1 MRDREGRAGAADF
14 DRLSLER
21 LYDRTS
27 EKWSHYPHDVL
38 PAFVAETDFSLS
50 PAVHDALVSAVDDGD
65 CGYAHPSDL
74 GEVFSR
80 FAARRFEWPVVAD
93 HVFAVPDVMAGVIES
108 MRALS
113 PPTSAVVINPPV
125 YPPFF
130 WTLAN
135 DERPIVEVPLL
146 HDVESG
152 RWSLDFV
159 GLERA
164 FRAGVGAYLLCS
176 PHNPVGRVW
185 SAEELRKVAA
195 LAARYRVHV
204 VVDEIHAPLTM
215 PGATFVPYLTVAGTE
230 HACVAV
236 TSASKAW
243 NIAGLK
249 CALVVAGSAPAAST
263 VRLHLETL
271 RTEIHDRIGQLGVIA
286 SVAAFGDPSDWLDV
300 LLAHLDRNRQ
310 LLAGLLSRD
319 IPAARYALPEATFL
333 AWIDCSKLGLGPD
346 PAKHF
351 LKAGRVALSRGL
363 DFGAAGKSFVRL
375 NFGTS
380 SAILTEI
387 VARMARSVSP
397 V

>member
-1 MRDREGRAGAADF
+1 MRDREGRASAADF

-21 LYDRTS
+21 LYERTS
-27 EKWSHYPHDVL
+27 EKWAHYPHNVL
-38 PAFVAETDFSLS
+38 PAFIAETDFSLS
-50 PAVHDALVSAVDDGD
+50 PAVHDALAAAVDAGD
-65 CGYAHPSDL
+65 CGYAHPSNL

-80 FAARRFEWPVVAD
+80 FAARRFSWPVLAD
-93 HVFAVPDVMAGVIES
+93 HVFVVPDVMAGVIES
-108 MRALS
+108 LRALS
-113 PPTSAVVINPPV
+113 PPKSAVVINPPV

-146 HDVESG
+146 HDIESG
-152 RWSLDFV
+152 RWSLDFA

-164 FRAGVGAYLLCS
+164 FSAGVGAFLLCS

-185 SAEELRKVAA
+185 TAEELGRVAE

-204 VVDEIHAPLTM
+204 VVDEIHAPLTLS
-215 PGATFVPYLTVAGTE
+215 GVTFVPYLTVARPE
-230 HACVAV
+230 LACVAV

-271 RTEIHDRIGQLGVIA
+271 RTEIHDRVGQFGVIA
-286 SVAAFGDPSDWLDV
+286 SVAAFGDQSDWLDV
-300 LLAHLDRNRQ
+300 LLAHLDRNRR
-310 LLAGLLSRD
+310 LLADLLSRD
-319 IPAARYALPEATFL
+319 MPTARYVLPEATFL

-387 VARMARSVSP
+387 VARMARAL
-397 V
+397 

>member
-1 MRDREGRAGAADF
+1 MRDRGDRADVADF
-14 DRLSLER
+14 EGLSLER
-21 LYDRTS
+21 LYERTS

-38 PAFVAETDFSLS
+38 PSFIAETDFSLS
-50 PAVHDALVSAVDDGD
+50 PAIRAALFAAVDAGD
-65 CGYAHPSDL
+65 CGYAHPSNL

-80 FAARRFEWPVVAD
+80 FAARRFSWPVSAEQ
-93 HVFAVPDVMAGVIES
+93 VFAVPDVMAGVIECL
-108 MRALS
+108 RALS
-113 PPTSAVVINPPV
+113 PPKSAVVINPPV

-135 DERPIVEVPLL
+135 GERPIVEVPLL
-146 HDVESG
+146 HDTESG
-152 RWSLDFV
+152 RWSLDFA

-164 FRAGVGAYLLCS
+164 FAADVGAYLLCS

-185 SAEELRKVAA
+185 TADELQRIAG

-204 VVDEIHAPLTM
+204 VVDEIHAPLTL
-215 PGATFVPYLTVAGTE
+215 PGAAFVPYLTVAGPE
-230 HACVAV
+230 HASVAV

-286 SVAAFGDPSDWLDV
+286 SVAAFEDQSDWLDL
-300 LLAHLDRNRQ
+300 LLAHLDRNRLLVAQ
-310 LLAGLLSRD
+310 LLDRD
-319 IPAARYALPEATFL
+319 IPAARYALPEATYL
-333 AWIDCSKLGLGPD
+333 AWIDCSALELGPD

-351 LKAGRVALSRGL
+351 LKAGRVALGRGL
-363 DFGAAGKSFVRL
+363 DFGAPGKSFVRL

-380 SAILTEI
+380 SAILTET
-387 VARMARSVSP
+387 VARMARAL
-397 V
+397 

>member
-1 MRDREGRAGAADF
+1 MRDREEHVSAADF

-38 PAFVAETDFSLS
+38 PAFVAETDFSPA
-50 PAVHDALVSAVDDGD
+50 PAVHDALVAAVDAGD
-65 CGYAHPSDL
+65 LGYAYPSDL

-80 FAARRFEWPVVAD
+80 FAARRFGWPVAAD

-108 MRALS
+108 LRALS
-113 PPTSAVVINPPV
+113 PPKSAVVVNPPV

-135 DERPIVEVPLL
+135 DGRPIVEVPLL
-146 HDVESG
+146 YDPESG
-152 RWSLDFV
+152 RWSLDFA

-164 FRAGVGAYLLCS
+164 FSAGVGAYLLCS

-185 SAEELRKVAA
+185 SKDELERVAA

-215 PGATFVPYLTVAGTE
+215 PGVTFVPYLTVAGAE
-230 HACVAV
+230 HACVSV

-249 CALVVAGSAPAAST
+249 CAVVVAGSAPAAST

-271 RTEIHDRIGQLGVIA
+271 RTEIRDRIGQLGVISSA
-286 SVAAFGDPSDWLDV
+286 AAFGDTSDWLDA
-300 LLAHLDRNRQ
+300 LLAHLDRNRR
-310 LLAGLLSRD
+310 LLKDLLGKE
-319 IPAARYALPEATFL
+319 IPAARYSLPDATF
-333 AWIDCSKLGLGPD
+333 
-346 PAKHF
+346 
-351 LKAGRVALSRGL
+351 
-363 DFGAAGKSFVRL
+363 
-375 NFGTS
+375 
-380 SAILTEI
+380 
-387 VARMARSVSP
+387 
-397 V
+397 